1 MAVMHTRERMRV
13 LTTRGQRWMQ
23 LDDGAASVVARHWN
37 EVRRFLETGDEQ
49 PLLDFSQYLIDE
61 QHLETDPM
69 VIYALGHRG
78 ELNFDD
84 LYGEGGEW

>member
-1 MAVMHTRERMRV
+1 MPTRERMRV
-13 LTTRGQRWMQ
+13 LTTRGQRWMD
-23 LDDGAASVVARHWN
+23 LDDEAATVVARHWN
-37 EVRRFLETGDEQ
+37 AVRRFLETGEEQ
-49 PLLDFSQYLIDE
+49 PLLDLSPYRIGGQR
-61 QHLETDPM
+61 LETDPM